1 MRQFTGCWQLVIACI
16 FAHLAH
22 NTFDFMSEKE
32 EPIDLAALEVQS
44 TQRNKEPVTRYY
56 GYVAITDEE
65 IALEN
70 REELR
75 RMNEIMA
82 Q

>member
-1 MRQFTGCWQLVIACI
+1 
-16 FAHLAH
+16 
-22 NTFDFMSEKE
+22 MSEVNP
-32 EPIDLAALEVQS
+32 EPAIIETGFIPEMHHKDRVI
-44 TQRNKEPVTRYY
+44 RYY